1 MTESTYPVVTAAEL
15 AEWVNDARQ
24 RTFELVADLS
34 GQQLMGPK
42 RSIVN
47 PLLWEI
53 GHQAWFQE
61 KWVLRHA
68 CKKRMI
74 RDDADSL
81 WDSIAIPHATR
92 WDLPLPS
99 YEHTLAYLNEVRLR
113 VLEELERGDPGEELV
128 YFIRYTTLHEDMHTE
143 AITYTRQTLGYSQ
156 PKLSALGDGEPF
168 KSSGK
173 AGAGEKYLPGDVEIP
188 GGQFMLGASSD
199 EPFVFDNEKWAH
211 RVTVEPFAIART
223 AVTQSEFAAFAN
235 DRGYRRRELWSE
247 EGWQW
252 REAAKADNP
261 AYWRPDSDGA
271 WRRRH
276 FNEWVSLEPQLP
288 VIHVNWHEAQ
298 AYCRWAG
305 RRLPT
310 EAEWEVAAAA
320 EPDPRGRTLARRKRS
335 FPWGDD
341 PADLEKVN
349 MDWQA
354 MGCIGVGA
362 LSEGDSAFG
371 CRQMIGNVWEWT
383 NSVFLPYPGFETD
396 PYKEYSEPWFG
407 TRKVLRGGSWATRS
421 RMLRNT
427 LRNFFTPD
435 RRDVFAGFRTCAPRS

>member
-1 MTESTYPVVTAAEL
+1 MIESRHAVVTAAEL
-15 AEWVNDARQ
+15 AEWVDDARQ

-34 GQQLMGPK
+34 GQQLMGP
-42 RSIVN
+42 RLSIIN

-68 CKKRMI
+68 CSKQMI

-81 WDSIAIPHATR
+81 WDSIEIAHATR

-99 YEHTLAYLNEVRLR
+99 YEDTLAYLNEVRLR
-113 VLEELERGDPGEELV
+113 VLEELERGEPGEELG
-128 YFIRYTTLHEDMHTE
+128 YFIRYTTFHEDMHAE
-143 AITYTRQTLGYSQ
+143 AMTYTRQTLGYSQ
-156 PKLSALGDGEPF
+156 PKFSAPGDGEAF
-168 KSSGK
+168 ESSGEG
-173 AGAGEKYLPGDVEIP
+173 GAGERSLPGDVEIP
-188 GGQFMLGASSD
+188 AGEFMLGATTD

-211 RVTVEPFAIART
+211 PVTVESFAIART
-223 AVTQSEFAAFAN
+223 AVTQSEFAVFA
-235 DRGYRRRELWSE
+235 DEGGYRRRELWSE
-247 EGWQW
+247 EGWRW
-252 REAAKADNP
+252 REAAGADHP
-261 AYWRPDSDGA
+261 AYWRRDSDGA

-276 FNEWVSLEPQLP
+276 FDDWVSLEPQLP
-288 VIHVNWHEAQ
+288 VIHVNWHEAL

-305 RRLPT
+305 RRLPS

-320 EPDPRGRTLARRKRS
+320 KPDPRGSTLRQRKRS
-335 FPWGDD
+335 FPWGDV
-341 PADLEKVN
+341 PATLQKVN

-383 NSVFLPYPGFETD
+383 HSVFLPYPGFEAD

-435 RRDVFAGFRTCAPRS
+435 RRDVLAGFRTCAPLK